1 MKERSCCSTPSPA
14 RGVLVAPTL
23 RLSNRRVLVSC
34 FNLQLPDNICGTFFH
49 IFTCHLYIIF
59 GEVSVKVFGPFLTS
73 LLVFVNP
80 FIFWI
85 SPISDCLFQ
94 IFSYSLW
101 LVFSFSYVVC
111 GAEVFCFDEV
121 QIITLS

>member
-1 MKERSCCSTPSPA
+1 MYTS
-14 RGVLVAPTL
+14 
-23 RLSNRRVLVSC
+23 
-34 FNLQLPDNICGTFFH
+34 
-49 IFTCHLYIIF
+49 F

-111 GAEVFCFDEV
+111 GAEVFYFDEV
-121 QIITLS
+121 QIITVS